1 VNRHLLG
8 QSFSLLISPL
18 LACLLLTSVCLADPP
33 ASDKATKAQEEAGVK
48 NKKEIKWKPLTE
60 SWDVCEFGGDG
71 PVEIKGKLV
80 KLGLGDPLTGI
91 QWEGEPPRENYEI
104 ELEARRTDGFDFFC
118 GLTFPVGKNHVSLVL
133 GGWGGGV
140 VGISSVDGFDASENE
155 TTSFRNFEND
165 KWYKVRARV
174 DANEILCWID
184 DKIVVEQPRKG
195 HEFDIRF
202 EMDLC
207 VPLGVAAF
215 QCDSELRNIRLRK
228 LTKQEIATANKKAS
242 DGKDEK

>member
-18 LACLLLTSVCLADPP
+18 LACLILTSVCWADPP

-91 QWEGEPPRENYEI
+91 RWEGEPPRENYEI
-104 ELEARRTDGFDFFC
+104 ELETRRTDGFDFFC

-140 VGISSVDGFDASENE
+140 VGISSVDGSDASENE
-155 TTSFRNFEND
+155 TTSFRNFENG

-174 DANEILCWID
+174 DANEIHCWID

-202 EMDLC
+202 EMDQC